1 MLVLNKTLKLGILLL
16 TAILPSITHGLN
28 FKKLASQ
35 AQAGLQKAQQAG
47 ERELK
52 RVQQVGAQE
61 LKKAEKIVTASV
73 SSAIDTIKKEA
84 PVIIATSEKKLT
96 DLKTTY
102 DAVVDSAIDAV
113 ADPVKASVRAKFN
126 IDNAYKDTPSQV
138 YNETNFQAREAT
150 IIARRLPI
158 IQTNT
163 AKFIKDQLPE
173 TVTLSAT
180 NTPHIGIVASGG
192 GYRAMI
198 ATLGF
203 LMGLEKIGVLDS
215 TLYMSAL
222 SGSTWMLAPW
232 NSLNLSLT
240 DLNAYLRNYSYNAQ
254 STIDMITD
262 QTQIQKIA
270 NNITRKELFNNPV
283 SSVDLYGA
291 LIANKL
297 FGSLPNRQNIYL
309 ADQAAIIND
318 GTRIFPIYTAVEPVA
333 KDQYRWYEFTPFT
346 FGSADLN
353 KYIDIWAMGRIFQN
367 GQAKKL
373 ATIDGEQYGPDMPL
387 GFILGICGSAY
398 TVSLDEM
405 IALMEKAPLD
415 APQRLALAA
424 LKSHAEFEGAGHMR
438 VYPALIPNFMSGI
451 SGSSLTS
458 AKEIKLVDAGL
469 DSNLPFMPLV
479 GPHRKLD
486 ILIALDASNPINAG
500 EALRIS
506 ERRAHERGYKFPKID
521 YSNLNQ
527 RSFTV
532 FADADPETPM
542 VVYIP
547 LIRDATLPG
556 LADNPVLNKFDP
568 QVCANESF
576 CSTFNFKYSPEQFEQ
591 LRQSA
596 EFNIVANSANFWNAI
611 KDAVLRKTK

>member
-1 MLVLNKTLKLGILLL
+1 MSSANKKLKLGLLLL
-16 TAILPSITHGLN
+16 TAILPSITHGFD
-28 FKKLASQ
+28 FKKLAGQ
-35 AQAGLQKAQQAG
+35 AQAGFKKAQQTG

-52 RVQQVGAQE
+52 RVQQVGMRE
-61 LKKAEKIVTASV
+61 FKKAEKTV
-73 SSAIDTIKKEA
+73 SSAVGTVIKTAKKEVSA
-84 PVIIATSEKKLT
+84 ITVASEKGLT
-96 DLKTTY
+96 DLKIAYDTTV
-102 DAVVDSAIDAV
+102 DAAIDAV
-113 ADPVKASVRAKFN
+113 TDPAKASMRAKFN
-126 IDNAYKDTPSQV
+126 TDNAYKDTPSQV
-138 YNETNFQAREAT
+138 YNETNFQTSEANV
-150 IIARRLPI
+150 IARRLPI
-158 IQTNT
+158 VQANT
-163 AKFIKDQLPE
+163 AKFLTGKLPE
-173 TVTLSAT
+173 TVTLSAA

-222 SGSTWMLAPW
+222 SGSTWMLASW
-232 NSLNLSLT
+232 NSLNLNLA
-240 DLNAYLRNYSYNAQ
+240 DLNTYLRNYSYNSQ
-254 STIDMITD
+254 QILDPITD

-270 NNITRKELFNNPV
+270 NNLTRKQLFNNPV

-291 LIANKL
+291 LLANKL

-318 GTRIFPIYTAVEPVA
+318 GTRIFPIYTAVEPVT

-353 KYIDIWAMGRIFQN
+353 QYIDIWAMGRIFQN

-373 ATIDGEQYGPDMPL
+373 LTLDGEQYGPDVPL

-405 IALMEKAPLD
+405 IALMEKSPLS
-415 APQRLALAA
+415 PTQRLALTAIKA
-424 LKSHAEFEGAGHMR
+424 HASLDAYGDWRA
-438 VYPALIPNFMSGI
+438 YPALASNFMSDI
-451 SGSSLTS
+451 SGNPLSS

-479 GPHRKLD
+479 GPRRKLD

-500 EALRIS
+500 EALQIS
-506 ERRAHERGYKFPKID
+506 EKRAHERGYKFPKID

-532 FADADPETPM
+532 FADADPETPI
-542 VVYIP
+542 VIYIP
-547 LIRDATLPG
+547 LIRDATLSG
-556 LADNPVLNKFDP
+556 LTDNPILKQFDP
-568 QVCANESF
+568 QICANTSF
-576 CSTFNFKYSPEQFEQ
+576 CSTFNFKYSSEQFEQ

-596 EFNIVANSANFWNAI
+596 EFNIVANGANFWNAI